1 LGKRCTPQEKSNM
14 NLALFSAALLMTVV
28 AMGFVTTPLVVA
40 HNRNDA
46 GSAKFSLLAVVAV
59 FALGIFLYGVIGKPQ
74 FSNVAPAPTATNT
87 TAQST
92 QPNSNDGNDKVGSVT
107 ALLSGLETRL
117 AENPDDAKGWLLLA
131 KSYDHLGRGD
141 DARTAYEKAKALGMT
156 DATLESRLSGGTAQ
170 ATSSEAAI
178 HGQVSVADA
187 VASQV
192 NPDDVVYVVAKA
204 DGNPMPLA
212 VLRRSAADL
221 PFDFVLTDEN
231 SMVQGGGLS
240 SADSVTVS
248 ALLSKTGDALDAGN
262 IGATSAAI
270 DPRASGELILRIGN
284 NK

>member
-1 LGKRCTPQEKSNM
+1 LGKRCTPQEKRNM
-14 NLALFSAALLMTVV
+14 NLALFSAALLMTVI

-40 HNRNDA
+40 HNRNDS

-74 FSNVAPAPTATNT
+74 FSNVMPAPTATTT
-87 TAQST
+87 TAQLT

-131 KSYDHLGRGD
+131 KSYDHLGRD
-141 DARTAYEKAKALGMT
+141 DNARAAYEKAKALGMT

>member
-1 LGKRCTPQEKSNM
+1 M
-14 NLALFSAALLMTVV
+14 NLALFSAALLMTVI

-40 HNRNDA
+40 HNRNDS

-74 FSNVAPAPTATNT
+74 FSNVTPAPTATTT
-87 TAQST
+87 TAQLT

-131 KSYDHLGRGD
+131 KSYDHLGRDD
-141 DARTAYEKAKALGMT
+141 DARAAYEKAKALGMT